1 MLYFSEDMYVK
12 LGYVGEIQLY
22 CSIVHSSRGHMQ
34 EKYAISEHTFS
45 KNMKIISNSKMSVY
59 EQCICS

>member
-1 MLYFSEDMYVK
+1 MYVK

-34 EKYAISEHTFS
+34 EKYAISERTFS